1 MFNFRSRF
9 SLLFAKKY
17 LRKAVKIAKSRPV
30 NLTHIQ
36 SVLETKCTNEP
47 SSVFSDFEKI
57 YHHLTGNRSNN
68 LNCNNLI
75 VAIIREFGKSDIVTA
90 IQFGEHFPVRI
101 SDQRFDKTVAEFY
114 LKNNRPILALNHISR
129 VPESQA
135 TNILVKR
142 IQQSLESDNHG
153 LNDILPFVKHGQKV
167 TLSAKGYKLYLPMA
181 HIHRTHSEDIMK
193 LSGALTTPSEAP
205 LNCALISMKFFDE
218 KGEEQEPASD
228 SLLKQSSLVGP
239 YQYLNPEDDG
249 TFTVVF
255 RPPESFGYAIVT
267 LRSWKNSSGVKL
279 GPILELTSSV
289 EHNKINNF
297 LQDFEQICRLHPSPM
312 IFVYGSQHP
321 DPSISIDR
329 TSQIVSNLVTEKV
342 PIING
347 YFRKNRDPL
356 VGVNKLKYLINLPLD
371 FVNSSLE
378 ALSSRELSLIHI

>member
-9 SLLFAKKY
+9 NLLFAKKY

-193 LSGALTTPSEAP
+193 LSAR
-205 LNCALISMKFFDE
+205 N
-218 KGEEQEPASD
+218 
-228 SLLKQSSLVGP
+228 
-239 YQYLNPEDDG
+239 
-249 TFTVVF
+249 TVT
-255 RPPESFGYAIVT
+255 I
-267 LRSWKNSSGVKL
+267 
-279 GPILELTSSV
+279 
-289 EHNKINNF
+289 
-297 LQDFEQICRLHPSPM
+297 M
-312 IFVYGSQHP
+312 IRN
-321 DPSISIDR
+321 I
-329 TSQIVSNLVTEKV
+329 
-342 PIING
+342 
-347 YFRKNRDPL
+347 
-356 VGVNKLKYLINLPLD
+356 
-371 FVNSSLE
+371 
-378 ALSSRELSLIHI
+378 